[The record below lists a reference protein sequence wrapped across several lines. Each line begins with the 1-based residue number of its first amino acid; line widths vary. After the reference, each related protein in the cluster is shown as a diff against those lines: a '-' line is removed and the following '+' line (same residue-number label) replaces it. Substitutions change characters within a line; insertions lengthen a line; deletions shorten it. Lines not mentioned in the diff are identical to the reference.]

1 MPTRLEI
8 VLLIL
13 PMSLIIMRVS
23 IGFKDRLSINLVTT
37 KNINFK
43 ISIKGSRMLERSF
56 ITTTEDMN
64 QIRGIRV
71 IHVIHGK
78 RV

>member
-1 MPTRLEI
+1 
-8 VLLIL
+8 
-13 PMSLIIMRVS
+13 MSLIIRRVS

>member
-1 MPTRLEI
+1 MLTRLEI

-13 PMSLIIMRVS
+13 PMSLIIRRVS